1 MLEVE
6 EIAEN
11 PPGSVKDMNQIDSFL
26 DPEGLSK
33 ISIAD
38 LLSLVKGDAEKYIP
52 KPAVKGKLSV
62 SSADENKLT
71 EPTIAKRDF
80 VRNLTAMFSIP
91 DGQKK
96 KVGETISEAAQMILD
111 NGRLDEASRRSF
123 FDYLYSTGVMTV
135 LADEYYRNIRSAVKG
150 GKLYVPEEGKTEI
163 KTKNAVKT
171 RRFVRSQKTE

>member
-1 MLEVE
+1 MRHRMILWFFEVE
-6 EIAEN
+6 EIEESPSSSA
-11 PPGSVKDMNQIDSFL
+11 KKRNQNDSFV
-26 DPEGLSK
+26 DPEGLSE

-52 KPAVKGKLSV
+52 KPAVNRKLSV
-62 SSADENKLT
+62 SSADENKPT

-123 FDYLYSTGVMTV
+123 FDYLYSSGVMTV

-150 GKLYVPEEGKTEI
+150 GKLYVPEDVKAEI
-163 KTKNAVKT
+163 ETKNAV
-171 RRFVRSQKTE
+171 